1 MSLRFGLIDTTF
13 ERKVA
18 DAEPADP
25 PLPVLK
31 TEPLKGIWTGNNNL
45 GIRRSFEPDARQRQS
60 VIMLPEMGFPQVW
73 TIALGIVGFPS
84 GLFNGFNVRGIL
96 EFGVGGATDVIEVDW
111 INGVQLSLT
120 MNALNVIAEFSDLD
134 IDTEGQGLEL
144 VVTLARGSRPGGSQR
159 PVVTLAENIAMV
171 ATTGDSGLIEI
182 PKFAT
187 RVCAVPTTATAA
199 AIAAFYSGTTLLT
212 LRSGN
217 LAGHATVALSGLE
230 LASLR
235 GADVTGQ
242 ARFARLFNT
251 GAVPYFATIYA
262 ELAA

>member
-1 MSLRFGLIDTTF
+1 MTLRFGLIDTTF

-18 DAEPADP
+18 DAEPATP
-25 PLPVLK
+25 PVPVLK
-31 TEPLKGIWTGNNNL
+31 TEPLKGPWTGNNNL

-60 VIMLPEMGFPQVW
+60 VLMMPEWGFPEVW
-73 TIALGIVGFPS
+73 TVTLGIVGFPG
-84 GLFNGFNVRGIL
+84 GLFNGFNIRGIL
-96 EFGVGGATDVIEVDW
+96 EFGVGGATETMEVDW
-111 INGVQLSLT
+111 INGVQVSLT

-159 PVVTLAENIAMV
+159 PVVTLVENLAIV
-171 ATTGDSGLIEI
+171 GGGDSGLIQI

-187 RVCAVPTTATAA
+187 RVNAVPSTATAA
-199 AIAAFYSGTTLLT
+199 AIAAFYSGTTILT

-217 LAGHATVALSGLE
+217 LAGHDVAVASGLQ
-230 LASLR
+230 LPSTH
-235 GADVTGQ
+235 GIDVTGE

-251 GAVPYFATIYA
+251 GGTNYFATIYA
-262 ELAA
+262 ELAG